1 MVERT
6 IKAIKTHNL
15 HDNSLGGFDR
25 NHFQDIH
32 IIIECREASKE
43 IVNSWKNT
51 IKPLFEVS
59 DGLF

>member
-1 MVERT
+1 MVETT

-32 IIIECREASKE
+32 IIIEFREASKE
-43 IVNSWKNT
+43 IVNFWKNT

>member
-1 MVERT
+1 MVETT

-32 IIIECREASKE
+32 IIIESRESSKE